1 MSTYFGLYIELNYSL
16 FVLVDD
22 FRSLALQLTQS
33 HFKTESQSGNIGRI
47 EVLPVSWH
55 LALHSNDIDSKLK
68 SISLPSIPRLRN
80 FNNDTILDVLFY
92 TSPTFCQVNCKFI
105 TKYFVCFDQRGIL
118 YNDFFFFE
126 QFFGLMLQWWF

>member
-1 MSTYFGLYIELNYSL
+1 M
-16 FVLVDD
+16 DD

-33 HFKTESQSGNIGRI
+33 HFKTACQSKKIGRI

-55 LALHSNDIDSKLK
+55 IALHSKEIDDKLK

-92 TSPTFCQVNCKFI
+92 TSPTFCQVS
-105 TKYFVCFDQRGIL
+105 YL
-118 YNDFFFFE
+118 
-126 QFFGLMLQWWF
+126 